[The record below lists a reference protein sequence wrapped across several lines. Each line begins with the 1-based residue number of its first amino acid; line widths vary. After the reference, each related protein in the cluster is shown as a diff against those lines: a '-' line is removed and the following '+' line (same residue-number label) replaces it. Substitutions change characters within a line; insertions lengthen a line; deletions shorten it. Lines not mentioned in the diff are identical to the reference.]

1 MAAECVWSVSSGAEW
16 IAITSNNSGQGSGVV
31 NFAAA
36 SNPAASV
43 RRGAVIVS
51 DRRVELMQAAA
62 ACQFNLSPATASIG
76 SNGDEGDINVTV
88 AAGCTWSAT
97 SQTPWLS
104 VVSGQSGTGAGS
116 VRYRVDANSSAPR
129 SGALTIGD
137 RSFTVN
143 QGGTAGCAL
152 ALGRTE
158 RSVPASG
165 GTDVVSVNGT
175 GDCPWA
181 AESRAAWITIT
192 SGAAGS
198 GSGTVSLDI
207 APNTGGPRSGVV
219 IIAGYMYLVTQ
230 AATPNGNCSYSI
242 DSAGQSLSS
251 SGGSANIAVSASG
264 GCNWSAVSHASWI
277 SIVGGGNGSGNGV
290 VTFTAAPNPGPE
302 RQGLVTVAGYTHTVT
317 QQGADS
323 PSCSYSIGASQL
335 SAPAGGASATVS
347 VMAPGGC
354 PWTATSQM
362 SWITV
367 TNGGSGN
374 GNGSVNLS
382 VASNGSAQRSGVVT
396 IAGHTY
402 TVTQSAGSAQE
413 PPPPPECSF
422 GISSPDQTVTA
433 VGGPATVG
441 VTAGSNCSW
450 SAVSD
455 VPWVLVIS
463 GSGSGNGTVV
473 LNVGVNTGG
482 QRVGHVTIA
491 GQVHTLTQVA
501 SPIPG
506 PGPGP
511 APCSYELGAAD
522 ASVASGGGIVNVAL
536 TSGTG
541 CDWTAAS
548 QAPWITVT
556 NGASGSGNG
565 TVRLSVAANSG
576 SQRVGTV
583 TIAGE
588 TFTVT
593 QSAAAACT
601 YSISPTTQG
610 AGALGGDFNVSI
622 TTQAGCAW
630 TAVAQDGWIQIT
642 SNTTGTGSGRRQLPN
657 RPWPHLSLGAAGSPS
672 PGAIR

>member
-1 MAAECVWSVSSGAEW
+1 MAPRGEVSINRGDQVAVLSHSQPARTNRKPIVYKIVMSNRDGRAAIFMNWITARVGMQDRKVRALVIASTLGALVASTACQSSSTNVVGPGGEKCAITLPQNLPSIGAEGGTGTLQINVAAECVWSVSSGAEW

-62 ACQFNLSPATASIG
+62 ACQFTLSPATASIG
-76 SNGDEGDINVTV
+76 SNGDEGDITVTV
-88 AAGCTWSAT
+88 AGGCQWSAT

-143 QGGTAGCAL
+143 QGGTSGCAL

-192 SGAAGS
+192 SGARGN
-198 GSGTVSLDI
+198 GPGTVSLNI
-207 APNTGGPRSGVV
+207 APNSGGPRSGVV

-264 GCNWSAVSHASWI
+264 GCSWSAVSHASWI

-290 VTFTAAPNPGPE
+290 VTFTAVPNPGPQ

-317 QQGADS
+317 QQ
-323 PSCSYSIGASQL
+323 
-335 SAPAGGASATVS
+335 SAGPAGES
-347 VMAPGGC
+347 
-354 PWTATSQM
+354 
-362 SWITV
+362 
-367 TNGGSGN
+367 
-374 GNGSVNLS
+374 
-382 VASNGSAQRSGVVT
+382 
-396 IAGHTY
+396 
-402 TVTQSAGSAQE
+402 
-413 PPPPPECSF
+413 PPPPPPPSPPECSF

-433 VGGPATVG
+433 VGGPAAVG

-491 GQVHTLTQVA
+491 GQVHTLTQAA

-511 APCSYELGAAD
+511 APCSFGLGAAD
-522 ASVASGGGIVNVAL
+522 ASVASGGGIVNVAV

-548 QAPWITVT
+548 QAPWISVT

-565 TVRLSVAANSG
+565 TRA
-576 SQRVGTV
+576 
-583 TIAGE
+583 TIR
-588 TFTVT
+588 
-593 QSAAAACT
+593 
-601 YSISPTTQG
+601 
-610 AGALGGDFNVSI
+610 GG
-622 TTQAGCAW
+622 Q
-630 TAVAQDGWIQIT
+630 
-642 SNTTGTGSGRRQLPN
+642 
-657 RPWPHLSLGAAGSPS
+657 
-672 PGAIR
+672 